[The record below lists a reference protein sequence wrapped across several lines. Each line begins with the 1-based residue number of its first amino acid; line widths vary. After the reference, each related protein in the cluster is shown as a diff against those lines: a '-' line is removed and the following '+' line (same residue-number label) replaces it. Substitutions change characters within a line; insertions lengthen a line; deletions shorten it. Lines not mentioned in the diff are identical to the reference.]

1 MFNKLKNLLFED
13 EEIIEEVIDDDN
25 GYFEKPVET
34 KPQKSKAPV
43 EKVVVEDSYYEEPK
57 PVVKAAPVVE
67 EQPTEVY
74 KPQTTK
80 IQNPKIEKMKV
91 EEVKPVVVETQ
102 PVKSQ
107 ALGIEI
113 DEVKEYKPQQK
124 PEKFVKK
131 TVVKE
136 EKSSGY
142 ERKPVI
148 SPIFGVSD
156 KDAETMMKTSNF
168 KKIHEVETKD
178 QVISPMYGVAREEE
192 VKAVEEKVNVMPTV
206 EEKVA
211 EENIPVFS
219 LDDILA
225 SREEEVSIKP
235 QPSVVE
241 PIKEEKTVVNN
252 RYFSLFDD
260 EDED

>member
-25 GYFEKPVET
+25 GYFERPVET

-43 EKVVVEDSYYEEPK
+43 EKVVVEDSYFEEPK
-57 PVVKAAPVVE
+57 SVVKSTPVE

-74 KPQTTK
+74 RPQTTK

-178 QVISPMYGVAREEE
+178 QVISPMYGISREEE
-192 VKAVEEKVNVMPTV
+192 VKPIEEKVNVIPTV

-225 SREEEVSIKP
+225 SREEEVSVKP

-241 PIKEEKTVVNN
+241 PVREEKTVVNN